1 MLSLLKRTV
10 SKCLNA
16 AGFAII
22 RYPNAA
28 LIAGSHCLTMR
39 QIHSRDVEEI
49 EELYRLFVFPNL
61 PRRNGR
67 AKLLNELMGTS
78 IGEAIYIIHHLYE
91 ALRAP
96 GDICEFGVAQG
107 ATSSLLAAEILP
119 EAGRKVWLFD
129 SFEGLPAP
137 TRNDRLINDIFSLGS
152 MHAYKGT
159 MSVPETE
166 VRSKLAS
173 INFPENRT
181 KIKKGWVRD
190 TIRDSDVP
198 TEVSFAYVDL
208 DFYDPIK
215 DALEF
220 LDCRMPVGGRIVV
233 DDYGWFSEG
242 AQIAV
247 DEFMETS
254 KRFKF
259 ETPVPCA
266 GNFCILTKI
275 IASGAMGP

>member
-1 MLSLLKRTV
+1 MLRLLKRTV
-10 SKCLNA
+10 NKCLNTT
-16 AGFAII
+16 GFAII
-22 RYPNAA
+22 RYPNE
-28 LIAGSHCLTMR
+28 LLFAGSHCLTMR

-61 PRRNGR
+61 PRRDGR

-78 IGEAIYIIHHLYE
+78 IGEAIYIIHHIYE
-91 ALRAP
+91 ALRVP

-119 EAGRKVWLFD
+119 EAGRKLWLFD
-129 SFEGLPAP
+129 SFEGLPTP

-152 MHAYKGT
+152 MRAYKGMT
-159 MSVPETE
+159 SVPETE
-166 VRSKLAS
+166 VRGKLAS
-173 INFPENRT
+173 INFPESRT
-181 KIKKGWVRD
+181 KIKKGWVKD

-198 TEVSFAYVDL
+198 NQVSFAYVDL
-208 DFYDPIK
+208 DFYEPIK

-220 LDCRMPVGGRIVV
+220 LDHRMPVGGRVVV

-247 DEFMETS
+247 DEFMEKTN

-259 ETPVPCA
+259 EKPVPCA
-266 GNFCILTKI
+266 GHFCILTKLV
-275 IASGAMGP
+275 A